1 MRYIFSWS
9 FWLISKI
16 YIIFSEIM
24 YKNCIPLTY
33 KRICILCWTI
43 LLLHPLLC
51 MEMWEW
57 KFDMSGLISLQ
68 FSADG
73 YSTYIWLS
81 TYIPYKNV
89 KYIPFKVGL
98 QGCTMLGAFVYWIT
112 SSCGSRLYTTFKA
125 RVIFQCLP
133 FYLKL
138 VLYP

>member
-1 MRYIFSWS
+1 MCAIFSWS

-24 YKNCIPLTY
+24 YKNCILLTY

-81 TYIPYKNV
+81 TYFIKMSSTYHLKSGC
-89 KYIPFKVGL
+89 KVAQCL
-98 QGCTMLGAFVYWIT
+98 VLSSTESLPVVAQGCILRSRPALFFNAFHSI
-112 SSCGSRLYTTFKA
+112 SD
-125 RVIFQCLP
+125 
-133 FYLKL
+133 
-138 VLYP
+138 